1 MYKNRLYLIENKTSL
16 HVGSGDANFGI
27 VDKQIQRDAITEY
40 PTIHSSSLKGAL
52 REYIMHKLECPIK
65 RDKDKDEKYTEEEQ
79 SRYNQIAHIFGDDKQ
94 SGKIR
99 FIDAHLLSIPMRS
112 DLNPYYHCVSP
123 KSIEILGD
131 FADTFGISLEDK
143 EALNKLAEYK
153 GSDILVKEGT
163 PVIEDERAKEDKN
176 YNLSVL
182 ERLVGSPVALVP
194 NEKYTELLK
203 DLPVIAR
210 NQLENGKSNN
220 LFYEEVLPRKSKFFT
235 VISEPT
241 YLNVDDKDGLEKAF
255 EKFATYLTDNDT
267 IHIGANAS
275 IGYGVCTFKEL

>member
-16 HVGSGDANFGI
+16 HVGSGDANFGVI
-27 VDKQIQRDAITEY
+27 DKQIQRDAITEY

-79 SRYNQIAHIFGDDKQ
+79 SRYNQVAHIFGDDEQ
-94 SGKIR
+94 SGKVR

-123 KSIEILGD
+123 KSIELLVD
-131 FADTFGISLEDK
+131 FADTFGLTLEDK
-143 EALNKLAEYK
+143 EALTALANY
-153 GSDILVKEGT
+153 SDDALLVSKES
-163 PVIEDERAKEDKN
+163 PVIEDFQATSNESYD
-176 YNLSVL
+176 LSVL
-182 ERLVGSPVALVP
+182 EGIVGSPVALVP
-194 NEKYTELLK
+194 NKKYAELLK
-203 DLPVIAR
+203 NLPIIAR
-210 NQLENGKSNN
+210 NQLENGESKN

-241 YLNVDDKDGLEKAF
+241 YLNFDDKDRLEKAF
-255 EKFATYLTDNDT
+255 EKFATYLMDNDT

-275 IGYGVCTFKEL
+275 IGYGVCKFKEL